1 MSYSKHS
8 AKVMRSFHN
17 KVKTSILQHAV
28 NLSSTHHTNIHERWL
43 LDVGVGRGGDMFKW
57 DRCDIQNVIGFD
69 PDESSINE
77 ANRRHMQSNLSL
89 RNYTFIQCNDICELM
104 QLQPTPLMDVVSCQF
119 AIHYLFSSVETLTSF
134 VQSVSNLLKP
144 GGVFV
149 GTFMDGDHV
158 IKALNND
165 RYEFINSATLI
176 YLPKPSLV
184 SNDYGCPLKVHL
196 TGTLYF
202 GENSVSDEFLVKKEV
217 LKRVCESTGLDLVQF
232 QPFKK
237 HHEEVSNEFKMT
249 EDCKACS
256 YMYTSFM
263 FAKPT

>member
-1 MSYSKHS
+1 
-8 AKVMRSFHN
+8 MRSFHN
-17 KVKTSILQHAV
+17 KVKSSILQHAV
-28 NLSSTHHTNIHERWL
+28 HLSSTHHTNTNIHERWL

-77 ANRRHMQSNLSL
+77 ANRRYLQSNLIV
-89 RNYTFIQCNDICELM
+89 RNYNFIKCNDICELM
-104 QLQPTPLMDVVSCQF
+104 QLQPVTSLMDVVSCQF

-134 VQSVSNLLKP
+134 VQNVSALLKP

-149 GTFMDGDHV
+149 GTFMDGEQV

-165 RYEFINSATLI
+165 KFEFINSATLI

-196 TGTLYF
+196 TGTLFF

-217 LKRVCESTGLDLVQF
+217 LTRVCESTGLCLVR
-232 QPFKK
+232 FKTFK
-237 HHEEVSNEFKMT
+237 QHHEDLFNEFKMT
-249 EDCKACS
+249 DDCKACS

-263 FAKPT
+263 FAKTI